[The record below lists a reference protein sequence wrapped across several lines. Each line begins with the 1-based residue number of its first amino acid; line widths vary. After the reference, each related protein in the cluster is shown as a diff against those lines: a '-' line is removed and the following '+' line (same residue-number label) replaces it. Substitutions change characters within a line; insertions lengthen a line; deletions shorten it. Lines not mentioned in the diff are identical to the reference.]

1 MNLHVVEEITLK
13 ITIKRINENSIYIR
27 SLYVQTKIMIKIK
40 KQKTQFNNCN
50 FLIPDVP
57 VANQPKLFTFE
68 IKDVF
73 SLDVFK
79 VDLVLKIKDNLCLF
93 VLS

>member
-1 MNLHVVEEITLK
+1 MRIQFILDNIQYIFILFNLY
-13 ITIKRINENSIYIR
+13 YIF
-27 SLYVQTKIMIKIK
+27 VQTKIMIKIK

-50 FLIPDVP
+50 FLTSDVT
-57 VANQPKLFTFE
+57 VANQPKLFTFQ

-79 VDLVLKIKDNLCLF
+79 VDLVLKIKDN
-93 VLS
+93 